1 MYLSG
6 TYEGRL
12 EMNRQWDNLEL
23 MSVGGVGVR
32 LDFLD
37 HFKVRLH
44 VKSLAIELLAAMAGN
59 SKPLVLTYD
68 YRIEGNTLYIDPQDK
83 NVITIEVTNEGRK
96 LVYYEDAMT
105 IELYKKR

>member
-44 VKSLAIELLAAMAGN
+44 VKSLAMEILAAMAGN
-59 SKPLVLTYD
+59 SKPLVHTYD
-68 YRIEGNTLYIDPQDK
+68 YRIKGNKLYIDLDDK
-83 NVITIEVTNEGRK
+83 EDVVVEVIDQGRK
-96 LVYYEDAMT
+96 L
-105 IELYKKR
+105 LYF